1 MWTKHHKTRRL
12 GRFVM
17 PLITVAFLSY
27 FGYHSIHG
35 DYGLIATEEFERQR
49 VVRQAELEAL
59 TEKRKALELQVS
71 LLSGG
76 SMEKDILDEK
86 ARYELN
92 VSRADEI
99 VIFNSYFD

>member
-1 MWTKHHKTRRL
+1 
-12 GRFVM
+12 M

-27 FGYHSIHG
+27 FGYHSVHG

-49 VVRQAELEAL
+49 VTRSAELEVL

>member
-1 MWTKHHKTRRL
+1 
-12 GRFVM
+12 M
-17 PLITVAFLSY
+17 PLITVAFLSH

-49 VVRQAELEAL
+49 ITRMAELEEL

>member
-1 MWTKHHKTRRL
+1 MWTKHHKKRRL

-17 PLITVAFLSY
+17 PLVTVAFLSY

-35 DYGLIATEEFERQR
+35 DFGLIATEEFERQR
-49 VVRQAELEAL
+49 VARSAELEEL

-71 LLSGG
+71 LMSGG

-99 VIFNSYFD
+99 VIFNSYFN

>member
-1 MWTKHHKTRRL
+1 
-12 GRFVM
+12 M

-49 VVRQAELEAL
+49 ITRMAELEEL